1 MYNKTFISNK
11 NDKAMDLLLESLVL
25 ILCKKVPPECDVKKI
40 ERLHE
45 KVKLLNLPAAAKE
58 PKP

>member
-1 MYNKTFISNK
+1 
-11 NDKAMDLLLESLVL
+11 MDLLLESLVL
-25 ILCKKVPPECDVKKI
+25 IMCKKVPAECDVKKI

>member
-1 MYNKTFISNK
+1 
-11 NDKAMDLLLESLVL
+11 MDLLLESLVL

-40 ERLHE
+40 ERLHD